1 MAALEKKTQEKSTNA
16 SASIYATRS
25 NEGGMFGLRYHTPP
39 SSTYSLLS
47 PATSVLE
54 ADVTELT
61 HVELT
66 QQQKA
71 LMEAFRVLRALSI
84 DLRLFVAS
92 RGSRD
97 V

>member
-1 MAALEKKTQEKSTNA
+1 MAALEKKEAESA
-16 SASIYATRS
+16 SAGTSIYATRS

-39 SSTYSLLS
+39 SSTHSLLS
-47 PATSVLE
+47 PTTSVLE
-54 ADVTELT
+54 ADMTELT
-61 HVELT
+61 PVEMT

-71 LMEAFRVLRALSI
+71 LLEAFRVLRALSI

-92 RGSRD
+92 RGSHD

>member
-1 MAALEKKTQEKSTNA
+1 MAALEEKEESESPTA

-39 SSTYSLLS
+39 SSTHSLLS
-47 PATSVLE
+47 PTTSVLE
-54 ADVTELT
+54 ADMTELT
-61 HVELT
+61 HGELT

-71 LMEAFRVLRALSI
+71 LLEAVRGLRARAI
-84 DLRLFVAS
+84 DLRLFVVS
-92 RGSRD
+92 R

>member
-1 MAALEKKTQEKSTNA
+1 MAALEKKEESESPTA

-39 SSTYSLLS
+39 SSTHSLLS
-47 PATSVLE
+47 PTTSVLE
-54 ADVTELT
+54 ADMT
-61 HVELT
+61 ELT

-71 LMEAFRVLRALSI
+71 LLEAFRVLRALSI
-84 DLRLFVAS
+84 DLRLFVVS
-92 RGSRD
+92 R

>member
-1 MAALEKKTQEKSTNA
+1 MAALEKKEESERPTA

-39 SSTYSLLS
+39 SSTHSLLS
-47 PATSVLE
+47 PTTSVLE
-54 ADVTELT
+54 ADMTELT

-71 LMEAFRVLRALSI
+71 LLEAFRVLRALSI
-84 DLRLFVAS
+84 DLRLFVVS
-92 RGSRD
+92 R